1 MQDTWKYA
9 HSPFWFNIQ
18 TGAMAGV
25 DCASCHKTA
34 SQYSDYTC
42 HDCHKGHS
50 GDRNG
55 RCMDCHPGGP
65 PIIKGQ
71 AEPAARVS

>member
-18 TGAMAGV
+18 TGAMAGL
-25 DCASCHKTA
+25 DCVSCHKT
-34 SQYSDYTC
+34 SGQYADYTC

-65 PIIKGQ
+65 PIKDR
-71 AEPAARVS
+71 PAAAPRVS